1 MDEANLSKVASL
13 VLKSEDD
20 AVLASLT
27 EVVGDLARIGT
38 PPCSSQLPRSAVWS
52 SLWLTL
58 PHASM
63 SRREP

>member
-1 MDEANLSKVASL
+1 MEVDEANLSKVASL

-38 PPCSSQLPRSAVWS
+38 PLNFHVALCGARCG
-52 SLWLTL
+52 
-58 PHASM
+58 
-63 SRREP
+63 

>member
-1 MDEANLSKVASL
+1 MRTEEAKKVEVDEANLSKVASL

-38 PPCSSQLPRSAVWS
+38 PPYSSQLPRSAVWS
-52 SLWLTL
+52 S
-58 PHASM
+58 
-63 SRREP
+63 

>member
-1 MDEANLSKVASL
+1 MQIEEAKKVEVDEANLSKVASL

-38 PPCSSQLPRSAVWS
+38 PPLLLSTSVARSG
-52 SLWLTL
+52 
-58 PHASM
+58 
-63 SRREP
+63 